1 MKEIVSTKHKF
12 IDKYKIDKN
21 SEKLI
26 LGTIHPNNYSE
37 FKLDFFYGN
46 KLTLWTILNSAFDN
60 QLGNPISV
68 ESILLFLNNNKIA
81 ISDVIYECKRLNET
95 ALDKDLFDINYNPN
109 LFNQIKSS
117 NINEILF
124 TSGFQKNNA
133 FKLFYEGI
141 LNKKITKEIKVNR
154 GVTLENSIFGR
165 QIKLTVLYSPS
176 GSANIGISKSKEYL
190 MNKKDYQKH
199 QNPIK
204 HFKIQYY
211 KKQFSTINQYL

>member
-1 MKEIVSTKHKF
+1 
-12 IDKYKIDKN
+12 
-21 SEKLI
+21 
-26 LGTIHPNNYSE
+26 
-37 FKLDFFYGN
+37 
-46 KLTLWTILNSAFDN
+46 LTLWTILNSAFDN

-68 ESILLFLNNNKIA
+68 ENILLFLNNNKIA

-190 MNKKDYQKH
+190 MNKKDYQKY